1 MAKLA
6 QYCCDPNHGGD
17 TPIPLPN
24 QLCEAECDKNYH
36 FFGTCQQAVDKLAR
50 IKKAVA

>member
-6 QYCCDPNHGGD
+6 HYCCDPRHD
-17 TPIPLPN
+17 IPASLPCEM
-24 QLCEAECDKNYH
+24 CEAECDKNYH
-36 FFGTCQQAVDKLAR
+36 FFGTYQQAVDKLAR